1 MLEILPIAQT
11 CLSVE
16 GGTVAT
22 VTCDPTQPYQSFF
35 MTTDPATNEAYM
47 ESIMQLGTCLSAAPV
62 PMIVPALQSPPQLGP
77 RSDSASSLDLYNCQ
91 SAFPPNAM
99 SQLWQG
105 RTDGFVVSDASS
117 NIYEMFENGTVKVFY
132 IEPAFGGA
140 VMANV
145 KCDEFCVAI
154 SKQGHI
160 YGWNDTVPFL
170 VSSSVFLDIAP
181 VSSTTLAGLT
191 SSGTTIY
198 YFTIPGNSIS
208 NTFENFGSAKNITQ
222 WTEDII
228 VAYGS
233 STSIT
238 IFNGTQAPYTIPVG
252 TSNVVK
258 VFVISPTQ
266 LMAVTSSAQ
275 PLVYDIY
282 SNGQVVENVYFTDNA
297 LFTVLWAGS
306 SQGTTYL
313 HLADNAGV
321 QRLYYQ
327 VLSTTTSPT
336 YSVAEYTAPAC
347 MDFDQMV
354 QTWELIHN
362 ATCADGVKY
371 GLVDALQE
379 PDILYFSLDD
389 LWTLYGSTPQFDSV
403 MESLAT
409 QCPNPW
415 TTIRPLL
422 CYNSVPQ
429 LIINGPR
436 LAYIDGLNTF
446 TQVLL

>member
-1 MLEILPIAQT
+1 MVETADGAYYDTSGNLLNASLGFTLQPCNTTAAWTYEQYSGVASSPFGLVDVVATSSIFQVNNCTSTILSRTPAACVDAWYMIEPYTERFVSMEYQECLWALPNGSLSYESGPCSGYRPTNTYDFTFNATASSITNPALSHSWPVTPRSICAITDSPSVMLEILPIAQT

-62 PMIVPALQSPPQLGP
+62 PMIVPALQGPPQLGP

-140 VMANV
+140 VMTNV

-181 VSSTTLAGLT
+181 V
-191 SSGTTIY
+191 
-198 YFTIPGNSIS
+198 
-208 NTFENFGSAKNITQ
+208 E
-222 WTEDII
+222 
-228 VAYGS
+228 
-233 STSIT
+233 
-238 IFNGTQAPYTIPVG
+238 
-252 TSNVVK
+252 
-258 VFVISPTQ
+258 
-266 LMAVTSSAQ
+266 
-275 PLVYDIY
+275 
-282 SNGQVVENVYFTDNA
+282 
-297 LFTVLWAGS
+297 
-306 SQGTTYL
+306 
-313 HLADNAGV
+313 
-321 QRLYYQ
+321 
-327 VLSTTTSPT
+327 
-336 YSVAEYTAPAC
+336 
-347 MDFDQMV
+347 
-354 QTWELIHN
+354 
-362 ATCADGVKY
+362 
-371 GLVDALQE
+371 
-379 PDILYFSLDD
+379 
-389 LWTLYGSTPQFDSV
+389 
-403 MESLAT
+403 
-409 QCPNPW
+409 
-415 TTIRPLL
+415 
-422 CYNSVPQ
+422 
-429 LIINGPR
+429 
-436 LAYIDGLNTF
+436 
-446 TQVLL
+446 